1 MDLSVLIPTYNA
13 YDKVLK
19 CLRSVTEQ
27 CTSYSYEIICF
38 DDGSNDDSKLFLE
51 NAKKDFINVR
61 FLCSGHIGV
70 ASARNTLLDQALGN
84 YVMFVDADDI
94 LVPRSIDHLM
104 DAAIRYHADL
114 VEGSYTVGDSVY
126 SLCEEEIVFYRDRD
140 KLYLSGF
147 LWGKVIR
154 RSLFD
159 SVRFYDGHYY
169 EDLVVHTVIL
179 PLTKICVYT
188 PHICYHYRRTES
200 GLSITLRNSEN
211 LMDSVYTLDYYLEMA
226 ARLSV
231 SLGQYHK
238 LFFQY
243 YSGYICTKRFQNCPI
258 EKKKLCKE
266 ALSKIAKKL
275 WQNDA
280 YNRFEQDII
289 DASVRRHT
297 FINPIIVKRF
307 FENNNENCI
316 PIVLATDKTYLP
328 VLPVLIRSLLMY
340 NVSNT
345 VYDIIIFHDHLQ
357 EQFYLHILE
366 EFVSDTVSIRFID
379 IHKWTEDIEFGISN
393 NNKLNE
399 TTYFRLLIPFIL
411 STDYHKAIY
420 LDCDMVVQT
429 DLRELFSIQLKH
441 HYVAAVQDITGL
453 AEYYAPSNSKRQ
465 YRDKMFPN
473 IFPQDYFNAG
483 LLLIDLDSFR
493 QNISFSFIREMM
505 EQTCWNQ
512 YDQDI
517 LNFICAGKTLM
528 LPLEWNVIA
537 DFGLNQYLPDTIR
550 KHAKIAEL
558 SPKIIHYGGGNRKPW
573 KRRKVP
579 YFDIFWIIA
588 KKTNAYERLCDMLQ
602 ENETYNN

>member
-1 MDLSVLIPTYNA
+1 M
-13 YDKVLK
+13 
-19 CLRSVTEQ
+19 
-27 CTSYSYEIICF
+27 
-38 DDGSNDDSKLFLE
+38 
-51 NAKKDFINVR
+51 
-61 FLCSGHIGV
+61 
-70 ASARNTLLDQALGN
+70 
-84 YVMFVDADDI
+84 
-94 LVPRSIDHLM
+94 
-104 DAAIRYHADL
+104 
-114 VEGSYTVGDSVY
+114 
-126 SLCEEEIVFYRDRD
+126 
-140 KLYLSGF
+140 
-147 LWGKVIR
+147 
-154 RSLFD
+154 
-159 SVRFYDGHYY
+159 
-169 EDLVVHTVIL
+169 
-179 PLTKICVYT
+179 
-188 PHICYHYRRTES
+188 
-200 GLSITLRNSEN
+200 
-211 LMDSVYTLDYYLEMA
+211 
-226 ARLSV
+226 
-231 SLGQYHK
+231 
-238 LFFQY
+238 
-243 YSGYICTKRFQNCPI
+243 
-258 EKKKLCKE
+258 
-266 ALSKIAKKL
+266 
-275 WQNDA
+275 
-280 YNRFEQDII
+280 
-289 DASVRRHT
+289 
-297 FINPIIVKRF
+297 
-307 FENNNENCI
+307 
-316 PIVLATDKTYLP
+316 
-328 VLPVLIRSLLMY
+328 
-340 NVSNT
+340 
-345 VYDIIIFHDHLQ
+345 
-357 EQFYLHILE
+357 
-366 EFVSDTVSIRFID
+366 SDTVSIRFID

-429 DLRELFSIQLKH
+429 DLREMFSIQLKH